1 MGTLLTTFFW
11 QEAAVQRGRLT
22 CQGHTASKQDPKPG
36 FLTQERVCGLQK
48 ELESRAQV
56 EKVLW
61 LWTETGKEELTM
73 SAERGVESSSREIP
87 DSGGGLE

>member
-1 MGTLLTTFFW
+1 M
-11 QEAAVQRGRLT
+11 
-22 CQGHTASKQDPKPG
+22 
-36 FLTQERVCGLQK
+36 QK

-73 SAERGVESSSREIP
+73 STERGVESNSREIP